1 MSLALPAA
9 DSPLRAHIDVA
20 QLAAIGADR
29 KLQARIPGLPQAV
42 RSARALFAAEPAAC
56 AMHMLVLR
64 CSGALQLWRMDR
76 GVGADVDA
84 HGQPVGAEAVWT
96 FGKL

>member
-1 MSLALPAA
+1 VR
-9 DSPLRAHIDVA
+9 DAHA
-20 QLAAIGADR
+20 G
-29 KLQARIPGLPQAV
+29 P
-42 RSARALFAAEPAAC
+42 
-56 AMHMLVLR
+56 
-64 CSGALQLWRMDR
+64 ALQLWRMDR